1 MERKPLPEEIIQV
14 LDIKRGM
21 KILDFGCGRGR
32 YTLPLARIVGSEG
45 RIYALD
51 REKGELE
58 KLRDEIQRWKLD
70 NIETIHGNGE
80 FILPEESIDL
90 ILSGDVL
97 CYTENKPQLFRECHR
112 VLKKDGILSIFT
124 HTHFSGDEEVINMIT
139 ESNLFTLKDEY
150 QGICIYNFQ
159 KKTE

>member
-58 KLRDEIQRWKLD
+58 KLRDEIQRWKL
-70 NIETIHGNGE
+70 
-80 FILPEESIDL
+80 
-90 ILSGDVL
+90 
-97 CYTENKPQLFRECHR
+97 
-112 VLKKDGILSIFT
+112 
-124 HTHFSGDEEVINMIT
+124 
-139 ESNLFTLKDEY
+139 
-150 QGICIYNFQ
+150 
-159 KKTE
+159 